1 MPTNMKRKVDDE
13 ILAQAL
19 ERHTEALFK
28 RRAGSDATPYRHD
41 PDAAALFR
49 INKRLYETLMPV
61 EPSDAFVEQL
71 KGKIMQMHATETKR
85 RLAKRPVEKRN
96 WVRTLVSV
104 FAFATIAARVIGSIL
119 LIIAF
124 IMKRR
129 RRATAAA

>member
-1 MPTNMKRKVDDE
+1 MPTNMKRNVDDE

-41 PDAAALFR
+41 PDSAALFR
-49 INKRLYETLMPV
+49 INKRLYETLVPV

-71 KGKIMQMHATETKR
+71 KGKVMQMHATETKR
-85 RLAKRPVEKRN
+85 RLANHKVQKRD
-96 WVRTLVSV
+96 WVRTAVSV
-104 FAFATIAARVIGSIL
+104 FAVATIAARIIGSIL

-124 IMKRR
+124 VMKRR